1 MFKQITPVFLPVQ
14 RTRMAK
20 KLRPFFQF
28 FLLAIASIWLLGLQ
42 ARPAFFSVETP
53 EAFFPGDTLIE
64 AEICAGDT
72 YPFDG
77 QLLGDPGTYNA
88 TYTAS
93 DGSDSIVTLQLSVLP
108 ISQTDLDV
116 TICAGETYDFNG
128 ETLSQSGE
136 YVATLIAENGCDSIV
151 RLQLNVLPPIVTNL
165 DAAICEGYY
174 YVFLGDTL
182 TIAGN
187 YAKVLTAGNGCDSI
201 VRLNLQVVGFF
212 ETNLVA
218 TICSDDFYVFGSD
231 TLFADGVYVDSLTA
245 QSGGCDSIVTLNL
258 FVLPNISTN
267 VAVQL
272 CVGASYIFQGDTLT
286 EDGIYVEILDA
297 ANGCDSVIVLD
308 LTFVTSFET
317 TLEQTI
323 CAGDTYVFG
332 NDTLDTEGTY
342 SLTLTASGGCDSIVT
357 LQLSVLPGATGAE
370 EATICEGE
378 TFEYNGESLTNAGN
392 YTFVLEDENGCDSI
406 VTLTLNVLPASESA
420 IAATIC
426 NGETYPFFGLELD
439 NSGVFEAILTAE
451 NGCDSLITLTLTV
464 LPAPEVTL
472 EATIC
477 AGETYDYNG
486 ELLSDAGAYT
496 FVYTAENGCD
506 STVNLNLLVLP
517 VQSTT
522 LNVNICEGE
531 AYLFDGILLTVAGTY
546 SASLTG
552 ENGCDSTV
560 TLVLGI
566 LPVQNTA
573 VEATIC
579 DNETYEFDGEN
590 LSAAGTYTALLT
602 GENGCDSTVVLT
614 LNVLPSQGSNIEASI
629 CEGEIYPYAGAA
641 LDSSGVYEFVFQT
654 ENGCD
659 SIVTLTLTILPNAA
673 TALTATI
680 CAGDTYDYNGELLSD
695 AGDYTFEYQ
704 AENGCDSVVTL
715 TLQVLPAAA
724 TTLAA
729 ALCEGASYVY
739 GDDTLSV
746 SGFYTYTF
754 TAENGCDSTVTLVL
768 EFVGGFETN
777 LTAAICDGESYV
789 FGNDTLTLSGQ
800 YSQLLS
806 AAGGCDSLVNLTLDV
821 LPHVENALNVAICA
835 GASYDFNGQ
844 ILTET
849 GSYTAVLTA
858 ENGCDSTV
866 VLSLT
871 VLPTQTTE
879 LSASTCANEPYQF
892 NGLALSDPGVYSVV
906 LTGANGCDS
915 TVVLTLS
922 VLPVSGSELTAD
934 ICANEFYNFGGEI
947 LSQEGVYQLNLPAE
961 NGCDSIVTLTLTV
974 RPLAETAFAAS
985 VCNGESFEYNG
996 TVLTE
1001 SGEYQFVYE
1010 GAAANGCDSIETL
1023 FLTIFPAIPPTE
1035 ISAAICAGE
1044 SYEYNG
1050 QTLTVPGTYTFE
1062 LASSVGCDSVV
1073 LLTLIGLPDV
1083 FTEISAGICDGE
1095 SYDFDGQI
1103 LVESGIYTAV
1113 YTAANGCDSTVV
1125 LSLTVNTVNTNVT
1138 LDGATLTA
1146 AAVGATYQWINCA
1159 GNQPI
1164 PGATGASYTADAT
1177 GNYAVIVTQNGCT
1190 ATSTCVFVEVVAAY
1204 EPLQFGAWTV
1214 QPNPAVSSASILFDE
1229 ATTEEMELT
1238 VLDMTGR
1245 WLSRQQVA
1253 IGTRTLLLDLTDMP
1267 DGVLILRLEH
1277 EQGVASKR
1285 LVKAAR

>member
-14 RTRMAK
+14 QTLLAK
-20 KLRPFFQF
+20 KLRPFFH
-28 FLLAIASIWLLGLQ
+28 FLLLAAASTWLFGLQ
-42 ARPAFFSVETP
+42 ARPAFFLVETQD
-53 EAFFPGDTLIE
+53 AFSPGDTLIE

-77 QLLGDPGTYNA
+77 QLLGDPGTYTA
-88 TYTAS
+88 IYTAS

-108 ISQTDLDV
+108 VSQTNLEA
-116 TICAGETYDFNG
+116 TICAGETYDFYG
-128 ETLSQSGE
+128 ETLNQSGE

-151 RLQLNVLPPIVTNL
+151 RLQLDVLPAIVTSL
-165 DAAICEGYY
+165 EAAICEGYY

-187 YAKVLTAGNGCDSI
+187 YAKVLTAENGCDSI

-218 TICSDDFYVFGSD
+218 TICSDDFYVFGND
-231 TLFADGVYVDSLTA
+231 TLFVDGTYVDSLTA

-267 VAVQL
+267 VVVQR
-272 CVGASYIFQGDTLT
+272 CDGTSYVFQGDTLT
-286 EDGIYVEILDA
+286 EDGVYVEVLNA

-308 LTFVTSFET
+308 LSFVNSFET
-317 TLEQTI
+317 TLEQSI
-323 CAGDTYVFG
+323 CAGQTYIFG
-332 NDTLDTEGTY
+332 DDTLDTEGTY
-342 SLTLTASGGCDSIVT
+342 TRTLTAVGGCDSLIT
-357 LQLSVLPGATGAE
+357 LHLTVLPGATGSE

-378 TFEYNGESLTNAGN
+378 TFEYNGESFTDAGT
-392 YTFVLEDENGCDSI
+392 YTFTLQDVNGCDSI

-426 NGETYPFFGLELD
+426 NGETYPFFGLELGD
-439 NSGVFEAILTAE
+439 SGVYEAILTAE
-451 NGCDSLITLTLTV
+451 NGCDSLITLTLSV

-472 EATIC
+472 EATICAGDTYDYNGELLSDAGQYTFVYTAENGCDSTVNLTLSVLPVQNTSLQVNICEGDAYLFDGILITVAGTYTSTLTGENGCDSVVTLELGVTPVQNSAFEAAICDNETYAFNGENLNTAGVYTAVFTGENGCDSTVVLTLSVNPTQSSNLEVHICAGEIYPYAGAALDTSGVYEFVFQSENGCDSIVTLTLTVLPNAATALSATIC

-486 ELLSDAGAYT
+486 ELLSDAG
-496 FVYTAENGCD
+496 
-506 STVNLNLLVLP
+506 
-517 VQSTT
+517 
-522 LNVNICEGE
+522 
-531 AYLFDGILLTVAGTY
+531 
-546 SASLTG
+546 
-552 ENGCDSTV
+552 
-560 TLVLGI
+560 
-566 LPVQNTA
+566 
-573 VEATIC
+573 
-579 DNETYEFDGEN
+579 
-590 LSAAGTYTALLT
+590 
-602 GENGCDSTVVLT
+602 
-614 LNVLPSQGSNIEASI
+614 
-629 CEGEIYPYAGAA
+629 
-641 LDSSGVYEFVFQT
+641 
-654 ENGCD
+654 
-659 SIVTLTLTILPNAA
+659 
-673 TALTATI
+673 
-680 CAGDTYDYNGELLSD
+680 
-695 AGDYTFEYQ
+695 DYTFEYP

-715 TLQVLPAAA
+715 TLSVLPTAA

-729 ALCEGASYVY
+729 SLCEGASYVY

-768 EFVGGFETN
+768 EFVGSFETN

-789 FGNDTLTLSGQ
+789 FGDDTLTLSGQ

-806 AAGGCDSLVNLTLDV
+806 AAGGCDSLVNLTLNV

-866 VLSLT
+866 LLSLT
-871 VLPTQTTE
+871 VHPTQTSE
-879 LSASTCANEPYQF
+879 VSASTCANEPYLF
-892 NGLALSDPGVYSVV
+892 NGLALSDPGVYSAV

-947 LSQEGVYQLNLPAE
+947 LSQEGVYQLNLQAE

-985 VCNGESFEYNG
+985 VCNGGSFEYNG

-1023 FLTIFPAIPPTE
+1023 FLTIFPAIPPTQ
-1035 ISAAICAGE
+1035 ISAAICSGD

-1073 LLTLIGLPDV
+1073 ILTLVGLPNV
-1083 FTEISAGICDGE
+1083 FTEISASICDGE
-1095 SYDFDGQI
+1095 SYDFNGQI
-1103 LVESGIYTAV
+1103 LVESGIYTAAFP
-1113 YTAANGCDSTVV
+1113 AANGCDSTVL
-1125 LSLTVNTVNTNVT
+1125 LSLTVNTVNTGVSQ
-1138 LDGATLTA
+1138 DGATLTA

-1164 PGATGASYTADAT
+1164 AGATGASYTADET
-1177 GNYAVIVTQNGCT
+1177 GNYAVVVTQNGCT
-1190 ATSTCVFVEVVAAY
+1190 ATSTCVFVEVVAVY
-1204 EPLQFGAWTV
+1204 EPLQIGAWTV
-1214 QPNPAVSSASILFDE
+1214 QPNPAVAAASILFEE
-1229 ATTEEMELT
+1229 ATKEEMWLT
-1238 VLDMTGR
+1238 VTDMTGR
-1245 WLSRQQVA
+1245 LLGRQQVA
-1253 IGTRTLLLDLTDMP
+1253 IGTRHLLLDLVEMP
-1267 DGVLILRLEH
+1267 DGILILRLEN
-1277 EQGVASKR
+1277 EQGVAAKR